1 MIVID
6 TSVAIPWLAP
16 EEQTQAAEALLG
28 RPDLAAPDLLL
39 VESANVLRKKVRDG
53 ELVAEQAREGLSF
66 LSENIGTWVPFGDV
80 LARALEISMD
90 VSHPVY
96 DCVFVATA
104 EALHGCVATRDGKLV
119 DRLSET
125 AYSGLTRLFP
135 TDWAAEL
142 AP

>member
-16 EEQTQAAEALLG
+16 EKETQAAEALLG

-53 ELVAEQAREGLSF
+53 ELVARQAREGLSF
-66 LSENIGTWVPFGDV
+66 LSENIGTWVPFADV
-80 LARALEISMD
+80 LTRALELGLE

-104 EALHGCVATRDGKLV
+104 EALNGCVATRDAKLV
-119 DRLSET
+119 DRLATTS
-125 AYSGLTRLFP
+125 YSSLARLFP
-135 TDWAAEL
+135 GDWAEEL
-142 AP
+142 SQ